1 MASVDEMIGA
11 ILTDR
16 GKSKLSA
23 CIAAGTSLPIAQVA
37 IGSGLNNDYYVT
49 DVTQSGLKSEVMRGA
64 INALYADPSN
74 PGWVIA
80 ELAIP
85 SDKGGWTIREGMLL
99 DSDGEV
105 FAKAIIPATYKPILT
120 ASSRANKTV
129 LVQIAIPVGAPAAVT
144 FLVDSTSV
152 YATQAYVST
161 AITSALVSAIS
172 TKLAPNGYLRLQGGY
187 IKQWGQAT
195 IDASGYVDVTFPI
208 AFMEGVYSWQGT
220 AFIATDEVAIRCVGR
235 DNVNNS
241 NSKTGCRFTMRSWLG
256 GRTSGGFSYIVIG
269 K

>member
-23 CIAAGTSLPIAQVA
+23 CIAAGTPLPIAQVA
-37 IGSGLNNDYYVT
+37 IGSGLNDDYYVT

-85 SDKGGWTIREGMLL
+85 PDKGGWTIREGMLL

-120 ASSRANKTV
+120 ESSRANKTV

-152 YATQAYVST
+152 YATHAYVST
-161 AITSALVSAIS
+161 AITNALASAIS
-172 TKLAPNGYLRLQGGY
+172 TKLAPNGYLMLQGGY

-195 IDASGYVDVTFPI
+195 IGISGYVDVTFPI
-208 AFMEGVYSWQGT
+208 AFMEGVYSWHGT
-220 AFIATDEVAIRCVGR
+220 AFTSSDDTTVRCIGR
-235 DNVNNS
+235 DNVNNI
-241 NSKTGCRFTMRSWLG
+241 NSKTGCRFTMRSWPNG
-256 GRTSGGFSYIVIG
+256 KSNGSFSYVVIG